1 MKISRAGNSASF
13 GKTAVLSCMLK
24 QQPGKDKV
32 SATLYKMDP
41 HKLSDIDDV
50 RYSKNTRCI
59 RNDFFKAVE
68 ERHPN
73 REFYLLQNDKTKE
86 VICCAQTSH
95 HFRSLDAQNPGLST
109 LIDEIGVNYNY
120 VNGAEPML
128 AYIVKRAGER
138 FDSTVYT
145 AFTQDELPS
154 LKRAKFSKTN
164 LGEFYIPE
172 KRYNTLIDQ
181 AERRSQIEYLV

>member
-1 MKISRAGNSASF
+1 MNISKLNNCYSF
-13 GKTAVLSCMLK
+13 GKKALLTCEIK
-24 QQPGKDKV
+24 QEPNKNKV
-32 SATLYKMDP
+32 QATLYKMDP
-41 HKLSDIDDV
+41 HNLSDIDDV

-59 RNDFFKAVE
+59 HHDFFKAVE

-95 HFRSLDAQNPGLST
+95 HYRPSSAQNPGLCT

-120 VNGAEPML
+120 VNGTEPML

-145 AFTQDELPS
+145 AFTQEELPS

-181 AERRSQIEYLV
+181 AEGRSQIEYLV